1 MFKSCKWKNF
11 LSTGDAF
18 TEIKLN
24 KSPTTLIVGQNGTG
38 KTNLLDALHY
48 LSFTKSA
55 FTMTDNQTI
64 KQGAQFFLIKG
75 TFEKGGNTDQ
85 VICYQEL
92 RKKKNY
98 QAQWESI

>member
-1 MFKSCKWKNF
+1 MKIQALELQNFKNYQ
-11 LSTGDAF
+11 
-18 TEIKLN
+18 KLN
-24 KSPTTLIVGQNGTG
+24 LAFSNNLHLIVGQNGTG